1 MAETQTPSSSTLFEL
16 AAKKATDDAAFE
28 GLLSI
33 DPDATGMSKG
43 ISKLDE
49 IKAKELDD
57 IRKKLPIPSPEEV
70 YQLVKADSKSE
81 LVIKVEP
88 KNELIA
94 AATPIITETKAPQS
108 SINPNAQIVAARE
121 ARQAMV
127 DLVEKLTSSLM
138 ILTKSDRTEIQ
149 ISLQHPP
156 LFAGS
161 SLMLTEFNS
170 SKNQFNLTFFNL
182 SPDARNLIANTQ
194 NQDMLRTALVEK
206 GYTLQLVTIEP
217 KLDVGITTEESQ
229 SMTQSDEKNKD
240 DADDGSVT

>member
-1 MAETQTPSSSTLFEL
+1 M
-16 AAKKATDDAAFE
+16 
-28 GLLSI
+28 
-33 DPDATGMSKG
+33 
-43 ISKLDE
+43 
-49 IKAKELDD
+49 
-57 IRKKLPIPSPEEV
+57 
-70 YQLVKADSKSE
+70 VKADSKSE